1 MFQMIV
7 FFIVL
12 YNMLVRIYKYSVL
25 IRLKTVFVLDRTKQY
40 DGNVKLFLLNVSMLK
55 KLQHGKITFSF

>member
-40 DGNVKLFLLNVSMLK
+40 DRNVKLFLLNVSMLK